1 MNKNKTIVDICVES
15 GFIRSKSEARRLIKQ
30 GGLYVNEER
39 LDKDRPVGLKDFS
52 LSRVVSRKVKDVQ

>member
-30 GGLYVNEER
+30 GGIYVNEKR
-39 LDKDRPVGLKDFS
+39 LETDRPVS
-52 LSRVVSRKVKDVQ
+52 LSDFVDRKVMNVQ